1 MEKRYGAVDRSG
13 VSAAGKKRKQKQ
25 EKPGRGKTI
34 AAVVLAILT
43 VCAGLMCGIFL
54 ARLAILPGNLKVAAL
69 AVLAVAG
76 IGIVREK
83 TVVSRGGAV
92 RRLSGTLRNRFLLS
106 LSHEYGGKGDCPSG
120 DAGNRRDLCLRA
132 SG

>member
-25 EKPGRGKTI
+25 EKSGKGKTI

-76 IGIVREK
+76 IGIVLML
-83 TVVSRGGAV
+83 VFL
-92 RRLSGTLRNRFLLS
+92 RRR
-106 LSHEYGGKGDCPSG
+106 
-120 DAGNRRDLCLRA
+120 
-132 SG
+132 

>member
-13 VSAAGKKRKQKQ
+13 VSATGKKRKQKQ
-25 EKPGRGKTI
+25 EKSGKGKTI

-69 AVLAVAG
+69 AVLTVAG
-76 IGIVREK
+76 IGIVLTDRE
-83 TVVSRGGAV
+83 
-92 RRLSGTLRNRFLLS
+92 LSGYLGPVLNMFVTIPVNFVMNKFWAYRQK
-106 LSHEYGGKGDCPSG
+106 E
-120 DAGNRRDLCLRA
+120 
-132 SG
+132 